1 MSNELLTVSDVAERL
16 TVDRR
21 YVLNEI
27 RRKNLRASKL
37 GGKAGW
43 RVTEADLQTYIDA
56 IANVAKVRRSA

>member
-1 MSNELLTVSDVAERL
+1 MSNELLTVSDVAQRL
-16 TVDRR
+16 TVSVR
-21 YVLNEI
+21 YVLDEI

-43 RVTEADLQTYIDA
+43 RVTETDLQTYMDA